1 MNEISLSPHLAC
13 TCHWPISK
21 AYKNSSQF
29 WICLFSTKSRE
40 THHKISRYYY
50 ENNLK
55 WSESSFTRQMSRP
68 KSRQGQGGGS
78 EQTNLSSPPCGK
90 QIENK
95 IVLSVNNGPNIPL
108 ALTKILI
115 DPKGILWWTYIV
127 CYNNQFFYKQKN
139 FRALRTLSSSI
150 LFYFNTPHFRHV
162 AFF

>member
-1 MNEISLSPHLAC
+1 MRFLSLL
-13 TCHWPISK
+13 TWPAHVIDQSVKLIKILPSFEFVFFQPK
-21 AYKNSSQF
+21 AGRP
-29 WICLFSTKSRE
+29 ITKFQDI
-40 THHKISRYYY
+40 TMKII
-50 ENNLK
+50 
-55 WSESSFTRQMSRP
+55 WSEVSLPLQDKWAGPSLGRGRGVEVSKP
-68 KSRQGQGGGS
+68 IC
-78 EQTNLSSPPCGK
+78 PPPRGK